1 MKYALVLRKILYNN
15 IIYYQAIDKV
25 IGEETFDNRIKVI
38 EGDKYLE
45 KELSS
50 IEEKD
55 NRFVYLEI
63 DEETY
68 NNYKIEYSS

>member
-55 NRFVYLEI
+55 NRFVY
-63 DEETY
+63 
-68 NNYKIEYSS
+68 